1 MEKYL
6 AILIVNTLIN
16 GRLIA
21 AEAGMPQLDPK
32 YWASQAFWLIIVFT
46 SIYLLISK
54 IFIPK
59 IKGSIDLREDKIRK
73 DLEDAKI
80 AKEEAE
86 KKLKIYNNL
95 ILKAKQDSKKIILE
109 SRQKINEEIQIKKD
123 KIQKEIENE
132 IHNAEKEI
140 QKFKEESIEKINV
153 ISENIASDLLK
164 SILGDD
170 INKSSIRAAVSEAG
184 KRKSE

>member
-1 MEKYL
+1 M
-6 AILIVNTLIN
+6 
-16 GRLIA
+16 
-21 AEAGMPQLDPK
+21 
-32 YWASQAFWLIIVFT
+32 
-46 SIYLLISK
+46 
-54 IFIPK
+54 
-59 IKGSIDLREDKIRK
+59 
-73 DLEDAKI
+73 
-80 AKEEAE
+80 
-86 KKLKIYNNL
+86 KIYNNL
-95 ILKAKQDSKKIILE
+95 ILKAKQDSKRIILE

>member
-1 MEKYL
+1 
-6 AILIVNTLIN
+6 
-16 GRLIA
+16 
-21 AEAGMPQLDPK
+21 MPQLDPK

-59 IKGSIDLREDKIRK
+59 IKGSIDLREDKIKK

-132 IHNAEKEI
+132 THNAEKEI

-170 INKSSIRAAVSEAG
+170 INKAVLEPRCQKPVKEKVSNNFYD
-184 KRKSE
+184 